1 MQRKK
6 HTAKNSTKDSFIAQR
21 IEPELKKQLKELAIN
36 NGITP
41 SEVVKILL
49 IHEIKKHKGLPH
61 YYSPFIDYY
70 QSKN

>member
-1 MQRKK
+1 MQREK
-6 HTAKNSTKDSFIAQR
+6 HTTKSKSKDSFIAQR
-21 IEPELKKQLKELAIN
+21 IEPELKEQLKELAKS
-36 NGITP
+36 NGTTP

-61 YYSPFIDYY
+61 YYSPFVDYY